1 MAIHQRHQ
9 EDGFTV
15 IELVTVILLLGI
27 LSAVALP
34 RFFDLGAFR
43 ERGFHDDLIS
53 AVRYGQKL
61 AVSSGCDVRVAI
73 SAGGFALHQ
82 RTSCDT
88 TSPFTRAVPHPA
100 GSGDFV
106 NAQAPPLPP
115 TAATLIFD
123 PRGRSLDGARSPVTT
138 TIAVGSISF
147 RVHGE
152 TGFAEPL

>member
-1 MAIHQRHQ
+1 MSQ
-9 EDGFTV
+9 EAGNQAGFTM
-15 IELVTVILLLGI
+15 IELVTVIVLLGI
-27 LSAVALP
+27 LAVAVFP
-34 RFFDLGAFR
+34 RLFDLSTFR

-61 AVSSGCDVRVAI
+61 AISSGCDVRVAI

-88 TSPFTRAVPHPA
+88 ASPFTRAVPHPA
-100 GSGDFV
+100 GSGDFL
-106 NAQAPPLPP
+106 NAQAPPVPP
-115 TAATLIFD
+115 TAATLLFD

-138 TIAVGSISF
+138 TIAVGSLSF